1 MHMATVHRSSYSG
14 QESQTRNL
22 QLIFLTLVTVKQSQG
37 YHTYNEDVDSKHGCN
52 HAKFERSCFNGVR
65 EKANVSVFL
74 KQTNK
79 QVNYL
84 S

>member
-1 MHMATVHRSSYSG
+1 MFKLQRTRIQNTLFTVHISD
-14 QESQTRNL
+14 
-22 QLIFLTLVTVKQSQG
+22 TLVALKQSHGHQA
-37 YHTYNEDVDSKHGCN
+37 YNVNADTKESYN
-52 HAKFERSCFNGVR
+52 YAKFERSCFNGVR